1 MVNSIV
7 NLIFTKETRSTND
20 LLRQMLA
27 ENDLPEFT
35 VVQTDFQFSGK
46 GMAGNVWESAE
57 SENLL
62 FSILLKPKNINSA
75 EQFIISQMI
84 SNAIKNT
91 LDKFATD
98 FTIKWSNDI
107 YWKDKKICGI
117 LIENDL
123 IGNKIKHSVIGVGLN
138 INQIK
143 FSEKL
148 LNPVSLKMIINE
160 SVSQE
165 QILADIIENLKTQ
178 YFSKDFNEIRTSYF
192 NNLYRKNGFF
202 AYQSAEEIFQAKII
216 TVENDGKLILE
227 TKSGE
232 RRSFYFKEIKF
243 VL

>member
-1 MVNSIV
+1 M
-7 NLIFTKETRSTND
+7 NLIFIKETRSTND
-20 LLRQMLA
+20 LLRQMFA

-143 FSEKL
+143 FSENL
-148 LNPVSLKMIINE
+148 PNPVSLKMIINE
-160 SVSQE
+160 NVSRE
-165 QILADIIENLKTQ
+165 QILEDIIENLKIQ
-178 YFSKDFNEIRTSYF
+178 YISKDFNEIRTSYF
-192 NNLYRKNGFF
+192 DNLYRKNGFF
-202 AYQSAEEIFQAKII
+202 AYQSTEGIFHAKII
-216 TVENDGKLILE
+216 IVENDGKLILE

-232 RRSFYFKEIKF
+232 IRSFYFKEIKF
-243 VL
+243 IQ